1 MVRREKKVFE
11 LSEHI
16 KLIITMNFSREK
28 NKQKQ
33 KNKVQ
38 TKRNTLQILKFNRNI
53 VETEE
58 KSIPQAHIDDRSLAK
73 SGTDT

>member
-38 TKRNTLQILKFNRNI
+38 IKRNTLQILKFNRNI

-58 KSIPQAHIDDRSLAK
+58 KSIPQTHIDDHSLAK
-73 SGTDT
+73 PGTDT